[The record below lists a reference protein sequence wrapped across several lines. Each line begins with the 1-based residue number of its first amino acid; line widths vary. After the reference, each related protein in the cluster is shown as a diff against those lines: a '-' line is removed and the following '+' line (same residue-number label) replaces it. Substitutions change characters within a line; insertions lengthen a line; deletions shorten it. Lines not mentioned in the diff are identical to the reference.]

1 MVNLEHWKLV
11 GYGLA
16 VLNLNLVPL
25 YPLQVL
31 GMPETTTCARKS
43 VGRYQNM
50 HPAAIFVE
58 VARLSSFCRFRACL
72 ARPPSVAAARFRRA
86 VKRTSGAMLDSSYI
100 VL

>member
-25 YPLQVL
+25 VL

-43 VGRYQNM
+43 VGRYKNM
-50 HPAAIFVE
+50 HPAAVFDSSTEDGE
-58 VARLSSFCRFRACL
+58 VARSSSFCRFRACS
-72 ARPPSVAAARFRRA
+72 ARPSSVAAARLGRA
-86 VKRTSGAMLDSSYI
+86 AK
-100 VL
+100 